1 MMGEAEDLE
10 YRRFVVNFHGTAD
23 NPKLVLKEND
33 MAMARNDYDFLAKIM
48 KEQVDACSA
57 GSLGENIRI
66 QAFRL
71 IATRID
77 AQYLNFK
84 LEQFSVAAGIIKERE
99 GD

>member
-1 MMGEAEDLE
+1 MGEAEDLE
-10 YRRFVVNFHGTAD
+10 YRKFVVDFYGTAY

-33 MAMARNDYDFLAKIM
+33 MAMTRNDYDFLAKIM
-48 KEQVDACSA
+48 KEQILACSP

-84 LEQFSVAAGIIKERE
+84 ADKFMEDANIART
-99 GD
+99 DD